1 VTNAPTTRRLLCAA
15 ALALALAAGCGA
27 PRRPLP
33 ADKPAR
39 MFDGLGS
46 HTHPITTRDP
56 MAQRWFDQGLRLA
69 YGFNHTEAQ
78 LAFEECTRVDPE
90 AAMCWWGV
98 AYVLGPN
105 YNLPGDPERDRE
117 AFAAVERARA
127 ALGGE
132 SDAELAYV
140 EAITTRYGPTPPKDR
155 RPLDEAW
162 AKAMADVARRFP
174 DDLDAQ
180 VLAAEALMDLQPW
193 DLWTID
199 GAPKGNAVAIV
210 RLLEGVLARDPAH
223 PGANH
228 YYIHAVEASA
238 APERALG
245 AADRLRAQR
254 LETGHLVHMPSHI
267 YVRTGR
273 WADATAANVD
283 AIAVD
288 EAYIAK
294 WKPDGPYPMMYYP
307 HNVHFRSFSAAME
320 GRRDD
325 ALESAHKVAAGISS
339 EMMHHMPMLE
349 GIAAA
354 PFFQMVRFERWDEL
368 LAAPAPAREQRYLTA
383 LHHWARGVALATLRR
398 PADAAAEARR
408 LDAILAKTPEGQLA
422 TQVNT
427 GKRMLGIASNHLHGE
442 IAAAQGRM
450 DEAVRRMRAAVALE
464 DGATYME
471 PPDWFTPVRSSLGA
485 TLLRADRAR
494 EAELVFEE
502 DLKRHPE
509 NGWSLRG
516 LAASLERQGKQHEAD
531 AVRAR
536 QARAWARADV
546 ERDATGLH
554 DRGAR

>member
-1 VTNAPTTRRLLCAA
+1 MNASLMSRLTCAVA
-15 ALALALAAGCGA
+15 ALALVVACGGVRRTGPAGGT
-27 PRRPLP
+27 
-33 ADKPAR
+33 AR
-39 MFDGLGS
+39 LFEGLGS
-46 HTHPITTRDP
+46 HTRPITTRDP
-56 MAQRWFDQGLRLA
+56 LAQRWFDQGLRLA
-69 YGFNHTEAQ
+69 YGFNHAEAQ
-78 LAFEECTRVDPE
+78 IAFEECTRVDPQ
-90 AAMCWWGV
+90 AAMCWWGI

-117 AFAAVERARA
+117 AFAAVEKAHA
-127 ALGGE
+127 ALGGARDVE
-132 SDAELAYV
+132 RAYV
-140 EAITTRYGPTPPKDR
+140 EAIATRYAPTPPKDR
-155 RPLDEAW
+155 RRLDEAW
-162 AKAMADVARRFP
+162 AAAMGDVARRFP

-199 GAPKGNAVAIV
+199 GAPKGKALEIV

-254 LETGHLVHMPSHI
+254 LQTGHLVHMPSHI

-273 WADATAANVD
+273 WADATTANVD

-288 EAYIAK
+288 EAYLAK

-320 GRRDD
+320 GRRSE
-325 ALESAHKVAAGISS
+325 ALESGRKVATGISN

-349 GIAAA
+349 GIAAT
-354 PFFQMVRFERWDEL
+354 PLFQMVRFERWDDL
-368 LAAPAPAREQRYLTA
+368 LAEPAPAAERRYLTA
-383 LHHWARGVALATLRR
+383 LHHWARGVALATRGR
-398 PADAAAEARR
+398 PAEAAAEARR
-408 LDAILAKTPEGQLA
+408 LDAIRAAMPEKLLA

-442 IAAAQGRM
+442 IAAAQGRT
-450 DEAVRRMRAAVALE
+450 DEAVRRMKAAVVLE

-485 TLLRADRAR
+485 TLLRAGRAR
-494 EAELVFEE
+494 DAEQVFRE

-516 LAASLERQGKQHEAD
+516 LAESLDRQDKRAEAD
-531 AVRAR
+531 AVRER
-536 QARAWARADV
+536 LARAWARADV
-546 ERDATGLH
+546 TRDER
-554 DRGAR
+554 